1 MKFCGNCGAQLED
14 SAKFCPFCGNACD
27 PATQQTSSQAASAA
41 EPVVPVSAVIPPT
54 PVTPIPTIQAQ
65 TAYSVPPKT
74 NSMAVAGFVL
84 GILSLFSWICCLG
97 TLTSILAIVFS
108 AVGLSKI
115 KQTGEQ
121 GRGLAIAG
129 LVLGILGMVSYIIY
143 LILAFIFN
151 TALSFSDL
159 YTI

>member
-27 PATQQTSSQAASAA
+27 PATQQTSSQATSAA
-41 EPVVPVSAVIPPT
+41 EPIIPPKTAT
-54 PVTPIPTIQAQ
+54 PSPTIQMQ

-97 TLTSILAIVFS
+97 VLTSILAIVFS

-129 LVLGILGMVSYIIY
+129 LVLGILGIVSYIIY

>member
-27 PATQQTSSQAASAA
+27 PATQQTSSQATSAA
-41 EPVVPVSAVIPPT
+41 EPVVPVSAPKM
-54 PVTPIPTIQAQ
+54 VTSIPTIQTQ
-65 TAYSVPPKT
+65 TAYNVPPKT

-121 GRGLAIAG
+121 GRGFAIAG
-129 LVLGILGMVSYIIY
+129 LVLGILGMVSYILY
-143 LILAFIFN
+143 LVLAFIFN
-151 TALSFSDL
+151 TAFSFSDL